1 MYELWREYT
10 HMKRKQIYLTERLDT
25 KLSEL
30 AFSRGVPQ
38 SEVIREGLE
47 LYLQSF
53 EDKEKDWDGLI
64 QQMKE
69 SPYRDLVWSRNELY
83 EERLRRTPNE
93 E

>member
-1 MYELWREYT
+1 
-10 HMKRKQIYLTERLDT
+10 MKRKQIYLTDHLEH

-30 AFSRGVPQ
+30 AASRGVPQ

-53 EDKEKDWDGLI
+53 EDKEKDWNELI

-69 SPYRDLVWSRNELY
+69 SPYRDLVWNRNDLY
-83 EERLRRTPNE
+83 EERHRRTTNE